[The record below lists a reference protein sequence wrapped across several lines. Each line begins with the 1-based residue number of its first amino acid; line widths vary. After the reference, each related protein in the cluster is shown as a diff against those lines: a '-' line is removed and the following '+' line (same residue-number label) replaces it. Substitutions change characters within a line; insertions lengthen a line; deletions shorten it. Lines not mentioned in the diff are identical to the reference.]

1 MSEKAED
8 EATVN
13 KILSLDNDV
22 IEKYLYYREDEG
34 YFFLGKR
41 RLGALGT
48 RKKTDTVEKYNEDT
62 AFMRKILQDRLQED
76 INTKKYIDTLDLS
89 KVQDYIQKRNKFTIF
104 KKTNRVEG
112 KFNTR
117 TKLTNTL
124 KNYKFD
130 NIYLASRQKIL
141 QNKIENKG
149 KSSSSSTK
157 SRSKSSKKSSKS
169 SKANKGK
176 KVNNRSTRRS
186 TKRNS
191 SSSKSKYH
199 FFY

>member
-76 INTKKYIDTLDLS
+76 INTKKYIDTLDLP

-104 KKTNRVEG
+104 KATNRVEG

-157 SRSKSSKKSSKS
+157 SRSKSSNRSKS
-169 SKANKGK
+169 RTANRGK
-176 KVNNRSTRRS
+176 KANNRSTRRS
-186 TKRNS
+186 TRR
-191 SSSKSKYH
+191 SKSRSQYH